1 MYFLWRAVALSTFGS
16 HQACVAFAREGES
29 SIAPVGFKIASYNSV
44 MARGWESKSVELQM
58 DAAREKPPSAPNL
71 PLTDQQKTLRQQRE
85 NLLMARSDVL
95 HRIESSTNP
104 RYSELL
110 RQALKDLDAKIASL
124 SSHIL

>member
-1 MYFLWRAVALSTFGS
+1 
-16 HQACVAFAREGES
+16 
-29 SIAPVGFKIASYNSV
+29 

>member
-1 MYFLWRAVALSTFGS
+1 
-16 HQACVAFAREGES
+16 
-29 SIAPVGFKIASYNSV
+29 
-44 MARGWESKSVELQM
+44 MARDWESKSVELQM

-71 PLTDQQKTLRQQRE
+71 PLTGQQKTLQQQRE

-95 HRIESSTNP
+95 HRIGSSSNQ

-110 RQALKDLDAKIASL
+110 RAALKDLDAKIASL